1 MSKYG
6 HHEDR
11 CSKDPICSKC
21 GQTGEHLESR
31 CSNELHCV
39 NCGEKHSADSKECRI
54 WHKEKEILRFKFTR
68 NISFVEARKL
78 VETPTPIPGISY
90 ANITQSS
97 MRKVSV
103 VDTATQTDPI
113 TILDSAVQS
122 NTTNTN
128 SKTEDLQKQKGQ
140 TNTTNKN
147 QTKTPIEE
155 KKGEGGLK
163 KATIE
168 MIRKDWKK
176 QQLKERQARSQSSP
190 PTKETKSK
198 SSQGTQRP
206 STSNRERKGSNNVI
220 QQHNRFG
227 SLSDSSDD
235 MELGEAPDRPRTNRN
250 RSRSSEHSHV
260 NNSNNRS
267 KSPITYP

>member
-1 MSKYG
+1 MDTMRIGVLKTLSVRNAVKQENTSK
-6 HHEDR
+6 
-11 CSKDPICSKC
+11 
-21 GQTGEHLESR
+21 
-31 CSNELHCV
+31 V
-39 NCGEKHSADSKECRI
+39 NVATNYTVSIVVKNTVLTLKNAEFGTKKRRFYALI
-54 WHKEKEILRFKFTR
+54 LPEIFLSLKRGNLLRPQ
-68 NISFVEARKL
+68 L
-78 VETPTPIPGISY
+78 PGISY

-97 MRKVSV
+97 MKKVSV

-168 MIRKDWKK
+168 MIRKDWKE
-176 QQLKERQARSQSSP
+176 QQQKERQARSQLSP

-198 SSQGTQRP
+198 YSQRIQRP

-235 MELGEAPDRPRTNRN
+235 MELGEAPDRPQTNRN

>member
-1 MSKYG
+1 MK
-6 HHEDR
+6 
-11 CSKDPICSKC
+11 
-21 GQTGEHLESR
+21 
-31 CSNELHCV
+31 
-39 NCGEKHSADSKECRI
+39 
-54 WHKEKEILRFKFTR
+54 
-68 NISFVEARKL
+68 
-78 VETPTPIPGISY
+78 
-90 ANITQSS
+90 
-97 MRKVSV
+97 KVSV

-113 TILDSAVQS
+113 TIVDPAVQSKTSSNNKTGELQKQKLQS
-122 NTTNTN
+122 NTTKK
-128 SKTEDLQKQKGQ
+128 S
-140 TNTTNKN
+140 
-147 QTKTPIEE
+147 QTKTSIEE
-155 KKGEGGLK
+155 KQAEAGLK
-163 KATIE
+163 NATME

-176 QQLKERQARSQSSP
+176 QQQKERQARNQSSP
-190 PTKETKSK
+190 PTKDQTKSK

>member
-1 MSKYG
+1 MDTMRIGVLKTLSVRNAVKQENTSKVDVATNY
-6 HHEDR
+6 
-11 CSKDPICSKC
+11 
-21 GQTGEHLESR
+21 T
-31 CSNELHCV
+31 V

-54 WHKEKEILRFKFTR
+54 WHKEKEILRLKFTR

-78 VETPTPIPGISY
+78 VEAPPTPIPGISY

-176 QQLKERQARSQSSP
+176 QQQKERQARSHSSP

-260 NNSNNRS
+260 NNNRS